1 MIMKARETSSI
12 IRHYREFNGFT
23 QIELAQML
31 DVTQNTI
38 SAWER
43 NTRVPSDPK
52 RKKLCEVFSITE
64 PELFGAKTILQQS
77 QHGAIPVLSWKCAN
91 RFYDLTVLDE
101 NVEEYISSTVSAP
114 RAFAMRVESDDFEPE
129 FRSGDS
135 ITVNPDIPL
144 YNDDY
149 VILADTE
156 SDSAMIMRYKK
167 HRDTCF
173 LLPLNKTLSPLLLKL
188 ENRYRIIGKVVDRAK
203 RYY

>member
-12 IRHYREFNGFT
+12 IRHYRECNGFT

-64 PELFGAKTILQQS
+64 PELFGADAAPQVN
-77 QHGAIPVLSWKCAN
+77 QHGILPVLSWKCAN
-91 RFYDLTVLDE
+91 RFHDLTVLDE
-101 NVEEYISSTVSAP
+101 TSEEYVSSTVSAP
-114 RAFAMRVESDDFEPE
+114 RAFSMRIESDDFEPE
-129 FRSGDS
+129 FRQGDS
-135 ITVNPDIPL
+135 ITVNPDISL
-144 YNDDY
+144 YNDDF
-149 VILADTE
+149 VILADAQ
-156 SDSAMIMRYKK
+156 SDSAILMRYKK
-167 HRDTCF
+167 YRDTCF

-188 ENRYRIIGKVVDRAK
+188 QDRYSIIGKVIERIK
-203 RYY
+203 RY